1 VSNETPA
8 RVSIFEFPE
17 LNQAKAVKS
26 FFKANSASIHW
37 SPIGMGVVINA
48 KTDVD
53 KTNESYYGESALHL
67 LLSDGS
73 FSCTVP
79 FEGNKG
85 PVHAVEWSPQGKDFM
100 VLQGFQPAIATLF
113 NAVNCT
119 PIRSFGKQPR
129 NTIIFS
135 PHGRFVCLGGFG
147 NLAGEM
153 DFWDKNKLKLM
164 GSCQDRNGAKSY
176 EWTPDGRHFVTA
188 VLWPKRRVD
197 NGFKVFTYCG
207 ELVYHE
213 TVERLAQVE
222 VRPAREGVFP
232 NRPMSPRLSD
242 KRLAAVRQEKIE
254 AEKPK
259 SYIPP
264 HLRGRPDAAPSLI
277 MRREA
282 DAGAQKLGGAV
293 PGVKATVIARDP
305 EEVKAEKN
313 KQRRDRAKKK
323 KEDENKVAKEEED
336 RRLKEEATREQQQ
349 QEQEKLQQEARADMS
364 DPEARARKIKQLKKK
379 LQQVQKLRD
388 LEASGTELDKEQ
400 AKKMATGVGLEK
412 ELAALA

>member
-1 VSNETPA
+1 
-8 RVSIFEFPE
+8 
-17 LNQAKAVKS
+17 
-26 FFKANSASIHW
+26 
-37 SPIGMGVVINA
+37 MGVLINA

-53 KTNESYYGESALHL
+53 KTNDSYYGESTLHL
-67 LLSDGS
+67 LLADGS

-100 VLQGFQPAIATLF
+100 VLQGFQPAMATLF

-164 GSCQDRNGAKSY
+164 GSCQDRNGAKTF
-176 EWTPDGRHFVTA
+176 EWTPDARHFVTA

-197 NGFKVFTYCG
+197 NGFKVWTYCG

-213 TVERLAQVE
+213 TLERLAQVE
-222 VRPAREGVFP
+222 VRPAKEGVFP
-232 NRPMSPRLSD
+232 NRPMSPRLTD
-242 KRLAAVRQEKIE
+242 KRLAAVRQESIE
-254 AEKPK
+254 AAKPK

-264 HLRGRPDAAPSLI
+264 HLRGRPDAAPSAI

-282 DAGAQKLGGAV
+282 DAGAQKLGGGLTQV
-293 PGVKATVIARDP
+293 SATVIARDP
-305 EEVKAEKN
+305 AEVKAEKN
-313 KQRRDRAKKK
+313 KQRRERAKKK
-323 KEDENKVAKEEED
+323 KEDEDKVAKEEEE
-336 RRLKEEATREQQQ
+336 RRQKEEATREAQEAQQKQQQ
-349 QEQEKLQQEARADMS
+349 LDARSDMS
-364 DPEARARKIKQLKKK
+364 DPEARVKEIKKLKKK

-388 LEASGTELDKEQ
+388 LEATGAELDKEQ
-400 AKKMATGVGLEK
+400 SKKKATGPGLEK
-412 ELAALA
+412 EIAQLEAL